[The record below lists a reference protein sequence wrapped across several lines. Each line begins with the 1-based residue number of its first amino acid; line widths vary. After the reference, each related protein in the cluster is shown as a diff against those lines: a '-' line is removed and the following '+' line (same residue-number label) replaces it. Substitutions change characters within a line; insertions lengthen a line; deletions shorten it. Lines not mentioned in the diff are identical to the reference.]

1 MKINR
6 LLLLSTCLFFLPQLT
21 VGQSVTPEFDLVPLG
36 SGQYRFDIYG
46 LDRLDQLEPSEIYD
60 DPRYELFV
68 EYGDGYYVRKTMD
81 NPIDNRDTF
90 SFVHNF
96 SVREPEPELLHVT
109 ATPLY
114 SPEKKPGIPDAA
126 PTIPDPISWGVVG
139 STGGVKFDYVP
150 GNSMVKAD
158 LNWNMLEAED
168 IFVVIAGYQNASSN
182 LIGDLSDGGFLS
194 VYYNSDLVEPVR
206 DEGDLE
212 YRAYDKNGVQTITLN
227 PDEVIVD
234 KAADNINAHIDF
246 DIPPMGQG
254 QEEFVFVT
262 FKLHDAETIGEIEE
276 FPIHVVV
283 RGLDDG
289 EPSSSYESERTYGEV
304 RVGKD
309 PNYITGYP
317 RPVCEGD
324 SFENFIYHVE
334 FFNEGDAAV
343 DSVEIEIELPPH
355 VQLNNASDIKI
366 LSARFGSDEEI
377 PVGDLTYGPELI
389 SASPPVIKLIVARN
403 GYLNGYSEP
412 QIDNQLQYYPFCS
425 AEFEFEFPRNMA
437 KPLCDG
443 INPLAS
449 ELAITF
455 PSGDVVTRRDTIP
468 CLCVEQ
474 EPGEGTGSTAFPCN
488 IVPDIPA
495 LGSCWCTFLLLLLI
509 IVLLFLLII
518 IVRNRAS

>member
-1 MKINR
+1 MKLNR
-6 LLLLSTCLFFLPQLT
+6 LLLLSACLFFLPLFSF
-21 VGQSVTPEFDLVPLG
+21 GQSLTPEFDLVQLAP
-36 SGQYRFDIYG
+36 GQYRFDIYG

-68 EYGDGYYVRKTMD
+68 ELGDGYYIRETMD
-81 NPIDNRDTF
+81 NPNDNRDTF

-126 PTIPDPISWGVVG
+126 PSIPDPISWGVAG
-139 STGGVKFDYVP
+139 STGGVKYDFVP
-150 GNSMVKAD
+150 GTSMVKAD
-158 LNWNMLEAED
+158 LNWNMLEAD
-168 IFVVIAGYQNASSN
+168 DMFVVIAGYQNGSSN
-182 LIGDLSDGGFLS
+182 NIGDLSDGGYLS
-194 VYYNSDLVEPVR
+194 VYYDGDLVEPVR
-206 DEGDLE
+206 DEGSLQ
-212 YRAYDKNGVQTITLN
+212 YRAYDKNNEQSLSFGT
-227 PDEVIVD
+227 DEVIVD
-234 KAADNINAHIDF
+234 KAADNINSHVDF

-262 FKLHDAETIGEIEE
+262 FKLHDPETLGEVEE

-317 RPVCEGD
+317 RPVCVSDNFD
-324 SFENFIYHVE
+324 SFTYHVE

-343 DSVEIEIELPPH
+343 DSVKLEIEFPPH
-355 VQLNNASDIKI
+355 VQLTNASDIKI
-366 LSARFGSDEEI
+366 LSARFGSPDTI
-377 PVGDLTYGPELI
+377 PIADLTYSPEII
-389 SASPPVIKLIVARN
+389 SASPPVIQLIVARN
-403 GYLNGYSEP
+403 GYLNGYSDP
-412 QIDNQLQYYPFCS
+412 AINNQPEYYPHCS
-425 AEFEFEFPRNMA
+425 AEFEFEVPRNA
-437 KPLCDG
+437 SKPLCDG

-468 CLCVEQ
+468 CQCLE
-474 EPGEGTGSTAFPCN
+474 EELGEGTGTAFPCN

-509 IVLLFLLII
+509 IVLLFLVII